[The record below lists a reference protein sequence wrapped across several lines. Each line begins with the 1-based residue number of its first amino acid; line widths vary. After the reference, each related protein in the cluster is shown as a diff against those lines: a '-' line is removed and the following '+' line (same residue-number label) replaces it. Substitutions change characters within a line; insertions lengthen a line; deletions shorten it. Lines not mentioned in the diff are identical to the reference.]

1 MDFMLKMKW
10 LIENLSLCTA
20 GEIIM
25 TEKVY
30 VTSKQMA
37 TFICPLC
44 QKSKTVNVSKYA
56 SLDKMVKVKVTCPC
70 GYGYT
75 SILEK
80 RKKYRKATNLP
91 GSFVRLVEG
100 RPTRGDLMKVKDLST
115 SGLKI
120 HVNTEHHCAV
130 GDIIQV
136 EFSLDDNHRTLIR
149 KKVIVRNIVGQNIG
163 TEFAPTEPI
172 DKALGF
178 YLFS

>member
-1 MDFMLKMKW
+1 MLKMKW

-37 TFICPLC
+37 TFICPVC

-56 SLDKMVKVKVTCPC
+56 SLDKIVKVKVTCPC

-75 SILEK
+75 SMLEK

-91 GSFVRLVEG
+91 GSFVYLVEG
-100 RPTRGDLMKVKDLST
+100 RATRGDLMKVKDLST

-136 EFSLDDNHRTLIR
+136 EFSLDDSHRTLIR

>member
-56 SLDKMVKVKVTCPC
+56 SLDKKVKVKVTCPC
-70 GYGYT
+70 GYNYT

-91 GSFVRLVEG
+91 GSFVHLVEG
-100 RPTRGDLMKVKDLST
+100 RPARGGLMKVKDLST

>member
-1 MDFMLKMKW
+1 
-10 LIENLSLCTA
+10 
-20 GEIIM
+20 M

-30 VTSKQMA
+30 ITSKQMA
-37 TFICPLC
+37 TFICPKC

-56 SLDKMVKVKVTCPC
+56 SLDKIVKVKVSCPC

-80 RKKYRKATNLP
+80 RKKYRKETNLP
-91 GSFVRLVEG
+91 GSFVHFVDG
-100 RPTRGDLMKVKDLST
+100 RQVGGGLMNVKDLST

-120 HVNTEHHCAV
+120 HTNVQHGCTI
-130 GDIIQV
+130 GDVVLV
-136 EFSLDDNHRTLIR
+136 EFSLDDVHRTMIK
-149 KKVIVRNIVGQNIG
+149 KKVIVRNVAGQNIG
-163 TEFAPTEPI
+163 TEFAPTEAI

>member
-1 MDFMLKMKW
+1 MLKMKW

-37 TFICPLC
+37 TFICPVC

-56 SLDKMVKVKVTCPC
+56 SLDKIVTVKVTCPC

-80 RKKYRKATNLP
+80 RKKYRKAANLP
-91 GSFVRLVEG
+91 GSFVHLVEG
-100 RPTRGDLMKVKDLST
+100 RPTRGGLMKVKDLST

-136 EFSLDDNHRTLIR
+136 EFSLDDSHRTLIR

-172 DKALGF
+172 GKALGF

>member
-1 MDFMLKMKW
+1 
-10 LIENLSLCTA
+10 
-20 GEIIM
+20 M

-75 SILEK
+75 SMLEK

-91 GSFVRLVEG
+91 GSFVHLVEG
-100 RPTRGDLMKVKDLST
+100 RPARGGLMKVKDLST

-149 KKVIVRNIVGQNIG
+149 KKVIVRNLVGQNIG

>member
-1 MDFMLKMKW
+1 
-10 LIENLSLCTA
+10 
-20 GEIIM
+20 M

-30 VTSKQMA
+30 ITSKQMA

-44 QKSKTVNVSKYA
+44 QKSKTVDVSKYA
-56 SLDKMVKVKVTCPC
+56 KLDKIVKVKVTCPC

-80 RKKYRKATNLP
+80 RKKYRKETNLP
-91 GSFVRLVEG
+91 GSFVHLVDG
-100 RPTRGDLMKVKDLST
+100 RRVGGGLMIVKDLST

-120 HVNTEHHCAV
+120 HTNSQHNCAV
-130 GDIIQV
+130 GDVVLV
-136 EFSLDDNHRTLIR
+136 EFSLDDSHRTLIK
-149 KKVIVRNIVGQNIG
+149 KKVIVRNVVGLNIG
-163 TEFAPTEPI
+163 TEFAPTEAI

>member
-1 MDFMLKMKW
+1 
-10 LIENLSLCTA
+10 
-20 GEIIM
+20 M

-30 VTSKQMA
+30 ITSKQMA

-44 QKSKTVNVSKYA
+44 QKSKTVDVSKYA
-56 SLDKMVKVKVTCPC
+56 SLDKIVKVKVTCPC

-80 RKKYRKATNLP
+80 RKKYRKETNLP
-91 GSFVRLVEG
+91 GSFVHLVEG
-100 RPTRGDLMKVKDLST
+100 RRVGGGLMNVRDLST

-120 HVNTEHHCAV
+120 HTNAQHSCAV
-130 GDIIQV
+130 GDVVLV
-136 EFSLDDNHRTLIR
+136 EFSLDDTHRTLIK
-149 KKVIVRNIVGQNIG
+149 KKVIVRNVVGQNIG
-163 TEFAPTEPI
+163 TEFAPTEAI

>member
-1 MDFMLKMKW
+1 MKW
-10 LIENLSLCTA
+10 LIENLSLYTA

-56 SLDKMVKVKVTCPC
+56 SLDKKVKVKVTCPC

-91 GSFVRLVEG
+91 GSFVHLVEG
-100 RPTRGDLMKVKDLST
+100 RPTRGGLMKVKDLST

-136 EFSLDDNHRTLIR
+136 EFSLDDSHRTLIR

>member
-1 MDFMLKMKW
+1 
-10 LIENLSLCTA
+10 
-20 GEIIM
+20 M

-37 TFICPLC
+37 TFICPKC

-56 SLDKMVKVKVTCPC
+56 SLDKIINVKVTCPC
-70 GYGYT
+70 GYAYT

-91 GSFVRLVEG
+91 GTFVHYIDG
-100 RPTRGDLMKVKDLST
+100 RQAGSGLMKVKDLSAL
-115 SGLKI
+115 GLKI
-120 HVNTEHHCAV
+120 HINTPQHFTV
-130 GDIIQV
+130 GDIVLV
-136 EFSLDDNHRTLIR
+136 EFSLDDNHRTLIK

-172 DKALGF
+172 DRALGF

>member
-37 TFICPLC
+37 TFICPVC

-56 SLDKMVKVKVTCPC
+56 SLEKIVTVKVTCPC

-80 RKKYRKATNLP
+80 RKKYRKAANLP
-91 GSFVRLVEG
+91 GSFVHLVEG
-100 RPTRGDLMKVKDLST
+100 RPTRGGLMKVKDLST

-136 EFSLDDNHRTLIR
+136 EFSLDDSHRTLIR

>member
-1 MDFMLKMKW
+1 MLKMKW

-37 TFICPLC
+37 TFICPVC

-56 SLDKMVKVKVTCPC
+56 SLEKIVTVKVTCPC

-91 GSFVRLVEG
+91 GSFVHLVEG
-100 RPTRGDLMKVKDLST
+100 RPTRDGLMKVKNLST

-149 KKVIVRNIVGQNIG
+149 KKVIVRNLVGQNIG

>member
-1 MDFMLKMKW
+1 MVETVF
-10 LIENLSLCTA
+10 
-20 GEIIM
+20 
-25 TEKVY
+25 

-37 TFICPLC
+37 TFICPKC

-56 SLDKMVKVKVTCPC
+56 TLDKIVNVKVTCPC

-80 RKKYRKATNLP
+80 RKEYRKAANLP
-91 GSFVRLVEG
+91 GAFIHLIDGLQAGSG
-100 RPTRGDLMKVKDLST
+100 LMKVSDLST

-120 HVNTEHHCAV
+120 HINTQHHCSV
-130 GDIIQV
+130 GDVIQV
-136 EFSLDDNHRTLIR
+136 EFSLDDSHRTLIK
-149 KKVIVRNIVGQNIG
+149 KKVIIRNIVGQNIG